1 VRNHSTDIKQ
11 DEKTKRKLIIGILA
25 VGVSILVAGGSA
37 IAYYSLSATGSGS
50 THATLVT
57 PSPDHQTVTVRVTCS
72 GLGTLEPGTHVTC
85 TYALDNK
92 GTFGV
97 KITQVA
103 LYLSSDSTVACP
115 ISWFGYTTYL
125 TPHPSYLAPGTTYPG
140 SFQVSFYN
148 QGFTQDSCWGHTITV
163 HLEVNPS

>member
-1 VRNHSTDIKQ
+1 VRNHSTDLKK
-11 DEKTKRKLIIGILA
+11 DEKTRRKLVVGFLA

-57 PSPDHQTVTVRVTCS
+57 PSPNHQTVTVTVTCT

-85 TYALDNK
+85 NYALDNK
-92 GTFGV
+92 GTYGV

-103 LYLSSDSTVACP
+103 LYLSSDSTVTCP
-115 ISWFGYTTYL
+115 ISWFQYTTYL
-125 TPHPSYLAPGTTYPG
+125 TPIPSYLAPGTTYPG
-140 SFQVSFYN
+140 SFAVTFTNETY
-148 QGFTQDSCWGHTITV
+148 TQDSCWGHTITV